1 MNNDKSLEK
10 QTADLGAYLKAK
22 TTSAELRNMM
32 TTLLTYYS
40 QYQNSYVKHNDSV
53 NEVEINFVV
62 EITSIVPSPFRL
74 SIIFSTLPTKENKFM
89 YVPILRKLNDAVRQ
103 IKSADPDS
111 VISRYFIECLI
122 DKKVL
127 HPIMYGDS
135 WMINLDALFFYL
147 QGIAPP
153 SLTAHQQQSIFS
165 DTSRIATSGDIWRA
179 FLAQDQDTP
188 IRKLNIRYFIANN
201 NLPYFISPDK
211 KWQIDYP
218 AFLQQLNPRNIC
230 KHSSLPRIRNHD
242 YIVDNFTK
250 THPQLCVTRDMV
262 EFAILSDKVFKTN
275 HGRRWL
281 INYDQLERQVLAD
294 LSSD

>member
-1 MNNDKSLEK
+1 
-10 QTADLGAYLKAK
+10 
-22 TTSAELRNMM
+22 
-32 TTLLTYYS
+32 
-40 QYQNSYVKHNDSV
+40 
-53 NEVEINFVV
+53 
-62 EITSIVPSPFRL
+62 
-74 SIIFSTLPTKENKFM
+74 M

-111 VISRYFIECLI
+111 VISRYCIECLI

-135 WMINLDALFFYL
+135 WMINLDELFFYL

-179 FLAQDQDTP
+179 FLAQDADTP
-188 IRKLNIRYFIANN
+188 IRKLNIRYFISKN
-201 NLPYFISPDK
+201 NLPYFISPDT

-218 AFLQQLNPRNIC
+218 ACLQKLNPRNIC

-242 YIVDNFTK
+242 YIVDNFAK
-250 THPQLCVTRDMV
+250 THPQLRVTRNMV

-294 LSSD
+294 LNSD

>member
-1 MNNDKSLEK
+1 
-10 QTADLGAYLKAK
+10 
-22 TTSAELRNMM
+22 
-32 TTLLTYYS
+32 
-40 QYQNSYVKHNDSV
+40 
-53 NEVEINFVV
+53 
-62 EITSIVPSPFRL
+62 
-74 SIIFSTLPTKENKFM
+74 M

-135 WMINLDALFFYL
+135 WMINLDELFFYL

-165 DTSRIATSGDIWRA
+165 ATSRIATSGDIWRA
-179 FLAQDQDTP
+179 FLAQDADTP
-188 IRKLNIRYFIANN
+188 IRKLNIRYFISKN
-201 NLPYFISPDK
+201 NLPYFISPDT

-218 AFLQQLNPRNIC
+218 AFLQKLNPRNIC

-242 YIVDNFTK
+242 YIVDNFAK

-262 EFAILSDKVFKTN
+262 EFAILSEKVFKTN

-281 INYDQLERQVLAD
+281 INYDQLERQILAD